1 MTKLLLLLTNAENQ
15 KICEKYLGE
24 NKDNFE
30 WTVIN
35 SAAELRNIPAS
46 LRFDV
51 IFADLPAED
60 YTVSDLTG
68 FAGEKPVI
76 TLVNAG
82 EEDKIV
88 ELIQAGVFDF
98 LITDPEG
105 LFLKNIPV
113 IMENNLTGV
122 MRPEYVPL

>member
-1 MTKLLLLLTNAENQ
+1 
-15 KICEKYLGE
+15 
-24 NKDNFE
+24 
-30 WTVIN
+30 
-35 SAAELRNIPAS
+35 
-46 LRFDV
+46 
-51 IFADLPAED
+51 
-60 YTVSDLTG
+60 
-68 FAGEKPVI
+68 VI